1 LPHLPPAKDLTI
13 SRPFGVYCY
22 GTNYTNLI
30 SGRLLSAARLYSWR
44 FMLTDGTNSAG
55 LDLVYDKKN
64 GGWQEIGGCFYPA
77 RPNSSNPVL
86 ETLQAAERLPQVKKG
101 DCELRY
107 LNFMDIQFFAVW
119 LHGKSS
125 DIILPVPVYG
135 KWQDYRPYSE
145 HEMIEL
151 LKREVEDKMTNR
163 PARLSQAEAIV
174 EGMRGLNMQPAAGPG
189 PLDDGRIDPRRR
201 EEIIQQLR
209 LTGTEAVS
217 ALIRTLKDPDVQ
229 MRRNSDLVI
238 IWLAGGYDGGTK
250 MDMQKAIPAL
260 SQATK
265 DKDGS
270 VRAWAALALG
280 EIGPDAKEAVLVL
293 IKLVRDP
300 EEGCRNDAC
309 IALGD
314 IGPAA
319 KDALPALRIAL
330 NDPSKDVRQFAKL
343 AIDKIQMRK
352 L

>member
-1 LPHLPPAKDLTI
+1 
-13 SRPFGVYCY
+13 
-22 GTNYTNLI
+22 
-30 SGRLLSAARLYSWR
+30 
-44 FMLTDGTNSAG
+44 
-55 LDLVYDKKN
+55 
-64 GGWQEIGGCFYPA
+64 
-77 RPNSSNPVL
+77 
-86 ETLQAAERLPQVKKG
+86 
-101 DCELRY
+101 
-107 LNFMDIQFFAVW
+107 
-119 LHGKSS
+119 
-125 DIILPVPVYG
+125 
-135 KWQDYRPYSE
+135 
-145 HEMIEL
+145 